1 MSSKKIQI
9 ESSDFKELEKLF
21 EVKINKTENIS
32 SLSLINKA
40 KKSQISVDI
49 IKEAGSSLISV
60 YTENAHMQL
69 QNCQYYIV
77 SKMLSEAIFVSE
89 SVDLISGLI
98 ISKDG
103 DCSLYSNVS
112 KDILKID
119 YSRLSSEKLISAIAL
134 SLTEI

>member
-21 EVKINKTENIS
+21 EVKINKTENVS
-32 SLSLINKA
+32 SLNLINKA
-40 KKSQISVDI
+40 KKSRISVDI

-69 QNCQYYIV
+69 QNCQYYLV
-77 SKMLSEAIFVSE
+77 SEMLSEAIFVSE